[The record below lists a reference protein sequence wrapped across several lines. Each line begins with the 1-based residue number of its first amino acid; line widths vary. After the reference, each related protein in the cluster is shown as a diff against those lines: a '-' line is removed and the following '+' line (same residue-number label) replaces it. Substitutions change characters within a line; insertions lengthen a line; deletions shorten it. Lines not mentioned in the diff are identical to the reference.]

1 MRFMKTKGV
10 IYKYDDSKISK
21 IEPEKIKP
29 DEIKV
34 TKIDYTRKSPSMTT
48 YNPISGRHKI

>member
-1 MRFMKTKGV
+1 MRFMKTRSV
-10 IYKYDDSKISK
+10 IYNEDNKVSKIN
-21 IEPEKIKP
+21 PDKIKP

-48 YNPISGRHKI
+48 YNPISGRHRI

>member
-1 MRFMKTKGV
+1 MRFMKTKAV
-10 IYKYDDSKISK
+10 IYKDDDCKISK
-21 IEPEKIKP
+21 IDPDKKS